1 MGEKGETPQQQDHYD
16 SSSPK
21 DPLDD
26 SLETRS
32 HGGSHHHHGHHHHLH
47 RRHQHQHHDSSLI
60 VATPFISTPL
70 YLSTTATPTTTAFE
84 AVNPKRTRYTAGQWK
99 LLPSPTTS
107 QPAIPVVGSDSSA
120 SPSQRRPGATSNVG
134 PASSSDTTSSP
145 SHSPLPARSKG
156 EGESQ
161 NQAQYRK
168 GKYVSPVWKPN
179 EMLWLARAWRVQYQ
193 GGGSSNEIVGGT
205 VVGQGGRGIGKT
217 RADKDREV
225 AEYLQKHGVNRDAK
239 TAGTKW
245 DNMLGEF
252 RKVYEWE
259 RGGEREQLVGKSYF
273 RLSPYERKL
282 HRLPASFDEQVFE
295 ELSQFMGSKMRN
307 KPTPILPLTTSL
319 PPPPPFRDHHNQLPL
334 SSRAKEVFGVDYG
347 SVDASCHRRI
357 GKVRMVWEES
367 VSLWGEDQGVGG
379 DQEHRLGG
387 RIRVEG
393 CGFLNAEELT
403 FFDESMVACT
413 LESYDHGP
421 LKGFSVDRFVSGQQ
435 IKVFGRRKPPSLTS
449 PFYTS
454 TAPPHRLSILHS
466 TELPSRSNTSW
477 DYQDPTEY
485 YVGCLRIP
493 PTSLPSLSE
502 LSWHIQDP
510 PSEELRFPIRKD
522 AYAYLPQGKEVM
534 FTTTTEML
542 DCKSFIYEIICPII
556 RTNPCIATPSS
567 RDSFISLWDD
577 CINRL
582 VSEFCCMEMQLIRK
596 PSNPPSSS
604 STTTDNLLDEWPNI
618 TGFIKKFCLWRGEE
632 TDQIKDNGLN
642 NNPSSSLVDK
652 LLWTYLD
659 IPYVLGYYAIGYL
672 VTFCA
677 LSRGQD
683 NRIIRTDLY
692 SLDLSSPSERL
703 KALVPCYRIGGIL
716 TLLAEQ
722 CNKLGVSSDF
732 ERIDVGNG
740 IVVEM
745 TPNLVTKFF
754 SCRRKWTAVK
764 EIYDFLDQRIPHS
777 EYIIGS
783 IEKDLALV
791 FKPRVCKLRPTSYE
805 QLIEALKNV
814 TKALVAL
821 HDLCFMHRDICWEKV
836 MKKGRDHNDE
846 DENEEDE
853 EMKRVKGEWILCGFE
868 EAVGAPQIY
877 PYTAASGRH
886 APEMGRGLHG
896 VKVDMW
902 GVGYLIQTCGLI
914 GIPKM
919 LMELQNRCMDQN
931 PEHRPT
937 AADCYH
943 HLLQLQSSLSGA
955 AGGSGGLM

>member
-1 MGEKGETPQQQDHYD
+1 MGEKGETPQPQDYD

-26 SLETRS
+26 SLETRP
-32 HGGSHHHHGHHHHLH
+32 HGGGHHHHHHLH
-47 RRHQHQHHDSSLI
+47 RRHHHHQHHDSSLI

-70 YLSTTATPTTTAFE
+70 YLPTTTPNTAPFE

-99 LLPSPTTS
+99 LLPSPTTP
-107 QPAIPVVGSDSSA
+107 QPPIPVVGSDSSP
-120 SPSQRRPGATSNVG
+120 SPSQRPAGTSTVAA
-134 PASSSDTTSSP
+134 ASSSDTTSSP
-145 SHSPLPARSKG
+145 SHSPLPAGSKG

-161 NQAQYRK
+161 NQPQYRK

-193 GGGSSNEIVGGT
+193 GGGSSDEIGGGIVG
-205 VVGQGGRGIGKT
+205 GQGGRGSGKT

-307 KPTPILPLTTSL
+307 KPTPLLPLTTSL
-319 PPPPPFRDHHNQLPL
+319 PPPPPFRDHHG
-334 SSRAKEVFGVDYG
+334 RAKQVFGVGYG
-347 SVDASCHRRI
+347 SVDSSGNPSCHSIRRI

-367 VSLWGEDQGVGG
+367 VNLWSEEGVGEE
-379 DQEHRLGG
+379 QRSGG

-413 LESYDHGP
+413 MESYDHGP
-421 LKGFSVDRFVSGQQ
+421 LKGYSVDRFVSGQQ
-435 IKVFGRRKPPSLTS
+435 IKVFGRRKSPSAT
-449 PFYTS
+449 PTFYTS
-454 TAPPHRLSILHS
+454 TAPPHRLSLLHS

-510 PSEELRFPIRKD
+510 PSEELRFPVRKD
-522 AYAYLPQGKEVM
+522 VYAYLPQGKEVM

-542 DCKSFIYEIICPII
+542 DCKSFINEIICPII
-556 RTNPCIATPSS
+556 RTNPCISIPSS

-596 PSNPPSSS
+596 PNNYSPSS
-604 STTTDNLLDEWPNI
+604 STTTTTDNLQDEWPNV
-618 TGFIKKFCLWRGEE
+618 TGFIRNFCLWRGEE

-642 NNPSSSLVDK
+642 PSNSIVDK

-692 SLDLSSPSERL
+692 SLDLSAPSERL

-716 TLLAEQ
+716 SLLAEQ
-722 CNKLGVSSDF
+722 CQKLGIPSDF
-732 ERIDVGNG
+732 ERIDMENG

-745 TPNLVTKFF
+745 TPNLITKIF

-777 EYIIGS
+777 EFIIGS
-783 IEKDLALV
+783 LEKDLALV

-814 TKALVAL
+814 SKALVAL

-836 MKKGRDHNDE
+836 MKKRSDFDE
-846 DENEEDE
+846 GEDNEETR
-853 EMKRVKGEWILCGFE
+853 RVKGEWILCGFE

-877 PYTAASGRH
+877 PYEEASTAASGRH
-886 APEMGRGLHG
+886 APEMERGLHG

-902 GVGYLIQTCGLI
+902 GVGFLIKTCGLI

-943 HLLQLQSSLSGA
+943 HLLQLQSSLSTTTGA
-955 AGGSGGLM
+955 AGGGGLM